1 MQELIRRRALKSAL
15 AGRSGKDL
23 DELMLFVTKNLTD
36 HRFSRIM
43 LDVAALMVEVYY
55 PEVTTC
61 KATCRRLKILQKTF
75 YDKVDVKQV
84 DVPSYSGSFGILPN
98 HVPALAVIKPGV
110 VTVFEKEGEAKKY
123 FGKQLPFSPLMSS
136 GTISINEDSSVQVLA
151 EAAVPVD
158 RLDPQLCRD
167 GLTKAQQALQSASS
181 DTARAEAQIEVEVHE
196 ALVKAL
202 E

>member
-1 MQELIRRRALKSAL
+1 MSLFRATFGACRYVIPRTRLL
-15 AGRSGKDL
+15 ASQPVQSRAYADGQ
-23 DELMLFVTKNLTD
+23 MPLT
-36 HRFSRIM
+36 FASP
-43 LDVAALMVEVYY
+43 VE
-55 PEVTTC
+55 
-61 KATCRRLKILQKTF
+61 TF

-84 DVPSYSGSFGILPN
+84 DVPSYSGNFGILPN

-110 VTVFEKEGEAKKY
+110 VTVFPREGEAKKF
-123 FGKQLPFSPLMSS
+123 FGNS

-158 RLDPQLCRD
+158 RLDPQSCRD
-167 GLTKAQQALQSASS
+167 GLAKAQQALNSASS